1 MKKITLLFFLFLF
14 LSEIYYLNVN
24 QTNLIKPVNGYIIDE
39 KEGLTKYEILFDKTC
54 LTTKYFQD
62 YFPNTKIIFI
72 TLEIPELLKRKNIS
86 DTYYFDYSNNQKNLK
101 RIANQYYATLKKY
114 NFTKEYYLK
123 QYEGIRIKKVVAE
136 MTQEEVSKFQK
147 SHENVSLEPF
157 T

>member
-54 LTTKYFQD
+54 LTIKYFQD

-123 QYEGIRIKKVVAE
+123 QYEGIRIKKVVVE